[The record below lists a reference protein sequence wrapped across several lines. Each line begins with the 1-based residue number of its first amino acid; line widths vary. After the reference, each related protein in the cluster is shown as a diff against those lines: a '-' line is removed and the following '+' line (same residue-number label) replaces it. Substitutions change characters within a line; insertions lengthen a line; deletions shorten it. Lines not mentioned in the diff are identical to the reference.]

1 MVQSSRRVHSSS
13 RIFAA
18 AAAVQPHN
26 LDRVTKKVYFD
37 ISAGAEKLGRVEM
50 GLYGED
56 LPITTENFR
65 CLCTGEKGFGYKNSI
80 FHRIIKDF
88 MIQGLSHR
96 IVAVP
101 MCEMP

>member
-1 MVQSSRRVHSSS
+1 MQSCPRVHFSS

-18 AAAVQPHN
+18 AADTQPHN

-37 ISAGAEKLGRVEM
+37 ISAGTEKLGRVEM

-56 LPITTENFR
+56 LPLTTENFR
-65 CLCTGEKGFGYKNSI
+65 CLCTGEKGYGYKNSI

-88 MIQGLSHR
+88 MIQGQSHQ
-96 IVAVP
+96 IVAILIY
-101 MCEMP
+101 EMP